1 MNAQLLNPF
10 SIDIPDTV
18 SNTLS
23 SAECS
28 VLSFNHG
35 FSTLAGQYLAIG
47 RSDGYITIWDIETK
61 SVLRLLGGHV
71 RPVKSLAWSSYN
83 RYLASCAGD
92 WNVVIWDLA
101 AKSAAGP
108 SVREGERR
116 RGGDEG
122 EGEGEGEGEVD
133 PRLPFATERKVTIR
147 FDCAVVSVQFAPGNS
162 KRLVVVLA
170 SNEAYLVDISQKIL
184 IRRRQRCSSSNTPLF
199 EVQDINPSPQRIP
212 LLNTLLNPEEAETTS
227 PKPGIT
233 AARFTPDSRHIL
245 AGTTKGTLLIF
256 DALSGQLVT
265 TSSVLGTS
273 SAVKELSFD
282 ISGKFVVVNCNDRS
296 LRILSVS
303 TTYDSCS
310 ASSWL
315 HLIQLHKVQDMIQ
328 RTPWVHPSFTPSS
341 DYIFAGASHK
351 AAHNVYIWDRSSGT
365 LSKILEGPK
374 DWVVGVDWH
383 PTRPMVASVSNTGA
397 VYIWF
402 SPSEEIW
409 SAYAPGFE
417 ELEEN
422 IEYQER
428 EDEFDFAHEG
438 EEEGRRRRGEVEAA
452 DVRVEAGKHGNR
464 VVTKQVDGNVD
475 AETVWQL
482 LGLEEEEK
490 NGWEGK
496 RFWMALR
503 RIEPELLLM
512 SSDSGWKKEQGKEEQ
527 VRALEYTLRDDDTS
541 DAFVIPPRLEV
552 DYSDFH
558 DDHL

>member
-18 SNTLS
+18 STTLS

-35 FSTLAGQYLAIG
+35 FSNLAGQYLAIG

-71 RPVKSLAWSSYN
+71 RPVTCLAWSSYN

-101 AKSAAGP
+101 AKSVAAP
-108 SVREGERR
+108 SVRDGERG

-122 EGEGEGEGEVD
+122 EDGEEGEGEMD
-133 PRLPFATERKVTIR
+133 PRLPFATERKATIR
-147 FDCAVVSVQFAPGNS
+147 FDCPVVSVQFAPGNS

-170 SNEAYLVDISQKIL
+170 SNEAYLIDISQKVL
-184 IRRRQRCSSSNTPLF
+184 IRRRRNASSSSTPLF
-199 EVQDINPSPQRIP
+199 EVEDLIPSPQRIP
-212 LLNTLLNPEEAETTS
+212 LLATSLNQDSDVATPQ
-227 PKPGIT
+227 PGIT

-256 DALSGQLVT
+256 NSSTGRLLT
-265 TSSVLGTS
+265 TSSVLATT

-282 ISGKFVVVNCNDRS
+282 TAGKFAVVNCNDRS
-296 LRILSVS
+296 LRIVS
-303 TTYDSCS
+303 I
-310 ASSWL
+310 ASPL
-315 HLIQLHKVQDMIQ
+315 QLTQLHKVQDMIQ
-328 RTPWVHPSFTPSS
+328 RTPWVDASFTPSS

-351 AAHNVYIWDRSSGT
+351 AAHNVYIWDRTSGT

-374 DWVVGVDWH
+374 DWVVRVDWH
-383 PTRPMVASVSNTGA
+383 PTRPMVASVSNTGS
-397 VYIWF
+397 VYVWF

-422 IEYQER
+422 IEYEER
-428 EDEFDFAHEG
+428 EDEFDFSHEG

-452 DVRVEAGKHGNR
+452 DVRVTGGEEGRRLVVKQGDEGVGAGR
-464 VVTKQVDGNVD
+464 VW
-475 AETVWQL
+475 EL
-482 LGLEEEEK
+482 LGLEEGEK
-490 NGWEGK
+490 NRLEGR
-496 RFWMALR
+496 RFWLALQ
-503 RIEPELLLM
+503 RIEGELLQL
-512 SSDSGWKKEQGKEEQ
+512 SSDSGWNKAEGKDE
-527 VRALEYTLRDDDTS
+527 VRELQYTLKDDDTS

>member
-18 SNTLS
+18 STTLS

-71 RPVKSLAWSSYN
+71 RPVTGLAWSSYN

-92 WNVVIWDLA
+92 WNLVIWDLA

-108 SVREGERR
+108 SVREGKRR

-122 EGEGEGEGEVD
+122 EGEAD

-147 FDCAVVSVQFAPGNS
+147 FDCPVVSVQFAPGNS

-170 SNEAYLVDISQKIL
+170 SNEAYLIDISQKIL
-184 IRRRQRCSSSNTPLF
+184 IRRRRKCSSSNTPLF
-199 EVQDINPSPQRIP
+199 QVEDINPSPQRIP
-212 LLNTLLNPEEAETTS
+212 LLNILLNPEDAETAA

-256 DALSGQLVT
+256 DALSGQLLT
-265 TSSVLGTS
+265 TSSVLGTT

-282 ISGKFVVVNCNDRS
+282 TAGKFAVVNCNDRS
-296 LRILSVS
+296 LRILSISITDDSSS
-303 TTYDSCS
+303 T
-310 ASSWL
+310 SSSL
-315 HLIQLHKVQDMIQ
+315 HLTQLHKVQDMIQ

-351 AAHNVYIWDRSSGT
+351 AAHNVYIWDRTSGT

-422 IEYQER
+422 FEYEER

-452 DVRVEAGKHGNR
+452 DVRVEAGGQGNR
-464 VVTKQVDGNVD
+464 LVAKKVDGRVD
-475 AETVWQL
+475 AGRVWQL
-482 LGLEEEEK
+482 LELEEGDK
-490 NGWEGK
+490 NGCERR

-503 RIEPELLLM
+503 RIEGELLLM
-512 SSDSGWKKEQGKEEQ
+512 SSDSGWKEEQGKEEQ
-527 VRALEYTLRDDDTS
+527 VRELECTLKDDDIS